1 MSQQINLYQP
11 IFRKEKRK
19 FSAAT
24 MLQATVLMVFGIGL
38 MYGYT
43 YWQVRQLRDN
53 FSQTDKQFVSLTK
66 QLDDATRQF
75 GERLQ
80 SKDLQAQVQKLQQQL
95 TEKQNLQQVLQSAQ
109 FNTQGFSGYFIAF
122 ARQHIPEVW
131 ITGLDIVG
139 AAEQLVLSGRSTNPE
154 LVPRYLQRLSAETR
168 LSGIE
173 FRSFQ
178 MTRVAADGKSGTPS
192 YVEFVAKTADPADLA
207 AAPKGAP

>member
-1 MSQQINLYQP
+1 MSQQVNLYQP

-19 FSAAT
+19 FSAVT
-24 MLQATVLMVFGIGL
+24 MLQATALMVIGIGL

-53 FSQTDKQFVSLTK
+53 FSQADKQFVNLTK
-66 QLDDATRQF
+66 QLDEATRQF

-109 FNTQGFSGYFIAF
+109 FNTQGFSNYFIAF

-139 AAEQLVLSGRSTNPE
+139 AAEQLTLSGRSTNPE

-168 LSGIE
+168 LSGIQ
-173 FRSFQ
+173 FHSFQ
-178 MTRVAADGKSGTPS
+178 MTRVAADSKGGAPS

-207 AAPKGAP
+207 AAPKGTP

>member
-1 MSQQINLYQP
+1 MSQQVNLYQP
-11 IFRKEKRK
+11 VFRKERRK
-19 FSAAT
+19 FSATT
-24 MLQATVLMVFGIGL
+24 MLQATALMVLGIGL

-43 YWQVRQLRDN
+43 YWQVRQLRADAA
-53 FSQTDKQFVSLTK
+53 QTDKQLVGLTK
-66 QLDDATRQF
+66 QLDETMRQF

-80 SKDLQAQVQKLQQQL
+80 SKDLQIQVQKLQQQL

-131 ITGLDIVG
+131 ITGLDITG

-154 LVPRYLQRLSAETR
+154 LVPRYLQKLSAETR
-168 LSGIE
+168 LRGIE

-178 MTRVAADGKSGTPS
+178 MTRVAADSKSGAAS
-192 YVEFVAKTADPADLA
+192 YVEFTAKTANLASPAVA
-207 AAPKGAP
+207 SKGAP

>member
-1 MSQQINLYQP
+1 MSQQVNLYQP
-11 IFRKEKRK
+11 VFRKQRRK

-24 MLQATVLMVFGIGL
+24 MLQATVLMVLGIGF

-43 YWQVRQLRDN
+43 YWQVRQLRADVV
-53 FSQTDKQFVSLTK
+53 QTDKQLASLTK
-66 QLDDATRQF
+66 RLDETMSQF

-95 TEKQNLQQVLQSAQ
+95 VEKQNLQQVLQSAQ

-131 ITGLDIVG
+131 ITSLDIVG
-139 AAEQLVLSGRSTNPE
+139 AADQMVLSGRSTNPE
-154 LVPRYLQRLSAETR
+154 LVPRYLQRLSSETR
-168 LSGIE
+168 LRGIE

-178 MTRVAADGKSGTPS
+178 MTRVATDGKSGAAS
-192 YVEFVAKTADPADLA
+192 YVEFMAKTADSTGPAA
-207 AAPKGAP
+207 VPKETP